1 MDASGRHQWPH
12 WWTHRGR
19 GGKQRHEQHRTY
31 LPLHFV
37 GSIVLLPHH
46 SCLLHAKQKQKVSAM
61 ETTEVGE
68 NHTIDRCSYLKRS
81 GISIL
86 LQEGRLH
93 HQRPRRWMQVGAI
106 NDRIDGRTEG
116 GEATWNKDTSSIVH
130 IYLCTLSAAS
140 PSRIY
145 LPLHFV
151 CWEKNL
157 IRSYLLP

>member
-116 GEATWNKDTSSIVH
+116 GEANKDTSSIVH
-130 IYLCTLSAAS
+130 VYLCTLSAAS
-140 PSRIY
+140 PSRTY